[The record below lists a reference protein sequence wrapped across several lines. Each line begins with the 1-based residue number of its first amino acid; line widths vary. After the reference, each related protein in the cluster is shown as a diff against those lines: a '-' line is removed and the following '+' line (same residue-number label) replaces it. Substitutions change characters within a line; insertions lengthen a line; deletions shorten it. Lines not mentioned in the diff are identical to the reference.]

1 MAKRQPDDGL
11 SAAHSPAPTQPQKL
25 DDSSPITYRYL
36 SFDSVLPTPST
47 DAAAALDPNDARA
60 ALPAHPDLTKL
71 GSPQQWPSHRKNII
85 LALACIATFLTAYSA
100 GAYSPAVPAIADDL
114 RATQLGTLAGITTF
128 CVGFAL
134 APMVLAPVS
143 EAFGRRPVLVVSG
156 LVFVVFQAVCSVMP
170 DLGGMLVAR
179 LLVGTGGSVFSSV
192 TGGVIAD
199 VWAKEDRNGPMA
211 LFSGAVLGGTGMG
224 PLVASIMME
233 RIGGAEAGDMD
244 GNGNGNPTLA
254 WQWVFW
260 HQVIAG
266 AILLAGLVFLL
277 SETRGSVLLSRKA
290 KVLNQWYERLEEAG
304 AYGVWMEERQQDEK
318 KGNGDQG
325 KEFADTTETSP
336 ETTVVSDSEL
346 EEKLAMAVDDH
357 PGIGPAANGHTP
369 SVVSAR
375 RLVRLRWL
383 VREDQERTSLAQQM
397 KTSVTRPFHLLF
409 TEPTVFFFSLWCAF
423 AWAVLYC
430 QFGSIALAFSRRRGF
445 GVEQSGYFFAAIMVG
460 SVIATA
466 VAVVQDRLLLLP
478 QWRSGPDYPP
488 PTGVISGPFWR
499 VVRRR
504 FPADAPESRLYFT
517 CITACFLPAGL
528 FLFGFTVRPDFHWIA
543 PAAGIVLATWGIFS
557 VYLAT
562 FNYFADI
569 YHKYASS
576 ALAAQSC
583 CRNLLGGA
591 FPLVTGPLIRNLGE
605 ERAGALLGG
614 IGTGLTLI
622 PWALVFFGETIRSK
636 SRFAIVSFLP
646 SFLSL
651 SPSIFLPSPL
661 PCPVSCYCD
670 FFHVDRI
677 YSLKEAANL
686 CL

>member
-1 MAKRQPDDGL
+1 MPSPQDGCPWENAGTAKRQPDGL
-11 SAAHSPAPTQPQKL
+11 PAGHSTAPTPSQSL
-25 DDSSPITYRYL
+25 DASTPITYRYL
-36 SFDSVLPTPST
+36 SFDSDLPTPPCT
-47 DAAAALDPNDARA
+47 NTAAP
-60 ALPAHPDLTKL
+60 LPPPPDLARL
-71 GSPQQWPSHRKNII
+71 GSPLQWPSHRKNII
-85 LALACIATFLTAYSA
+85 LALACLSTFLTAYSA
-100 GAYSPAVPAIADDL
+100 GAYAPPVQAMAEDL

-143 EAFGRRPVLVVSG
+143 EVFGRRPVLVVSG
-156 LVFVVFQAVCSVMP
+156 LVYVVFQAVCSVMP
-170 DLGGMLVAR
+170 DLAGMLVAR

-199 VWAKEDRNGPMA
+199 VWAKEDRNAPMA

-224 PLVASIMME
+224 PLVASVVME
-233 RIGGAEAGDMD
+233 RIGGGRDGDGD
-244 GNGNGNPTLA
+244 GTLA
-254 WQWVFW
+254 WRWVFW

-266 AILLAGLVFLL
+266 TVLLAGLVFCL

-290 KVLNQWYERLEEAG
+290 KVLNRWYERLEEAG
-304 AYGVWMEERQQDEK
+304 AYGVWMEEGEGDEIE
-318 KGNGDQG
+318 GIREEG
-325 KEFADTTETSP
+325 KEEIADTRETSP
-336 ETTVVSDSEL
+336 EATMVSDSEP
-346 EEKLAMAVDDH
+346 EEKSRVPMSDRPAVGATD
-357 PGIGPAANGHTP
+357 GHEPPVFVTR
-369 SVVSAR
+369 R

-383 VREDQERTSLAQQM
+383 VQEDEERASLAQLM

-430 QFGSIALAFSRRRGF
+430 QFGSIALAFARRRGF
-445 GVEQSGYFFAAIMVG
+445 GVEQSGYFFGAIMAG
-460 SVIATA
+460 SA
-466 VAVVQDRLLLLP
+466 VATTVAVAQDRLLLLP
-478 QWRSGPDYPP
+478 QWRRGPDYPP

-504 FPADAPESRLYFT
+504 FPPDAPECRLYFT

-528 FLFGFTVRPDFHWIA
+528 FLFGFTIRPDFHWIA
-543 PAAGIVLATWGIFS
+543 PAAGIFLATWGIYS

-583 CRNLLGGA
+583 CRNLIGGA
-591 FPLVTGPLIRNLGE
+591 FPLVTGALIRNLGE

-636 SRFAIVSFLP
+636 SRFAI
-646 SFLSL
+646 SL
-651 SPSIFLPSPL
+651 E
-661 PCPVSCYCD
+661 
-670 FFHVDRI
+670 RQR
-677 YSLKEAANL
+677 
-686 CL
+686 